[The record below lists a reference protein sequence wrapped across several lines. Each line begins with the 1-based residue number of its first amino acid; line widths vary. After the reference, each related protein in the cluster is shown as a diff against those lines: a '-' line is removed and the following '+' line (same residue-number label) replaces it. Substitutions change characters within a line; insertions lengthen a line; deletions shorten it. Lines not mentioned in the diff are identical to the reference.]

1 MLLGRDHE
9 TEIIG
14 KLVDAGHDGLSS
26 ALVIVGDPGIGK
38 TSLLDF
44 ARESATTETM
54 VLGTVGI
61 EGETDFAYANLADVF
76 RPVYSVIAELPDRQA
91 AALASAF
98 AIGPPDAANRN
109 VVAAGALSL
118 FSALAGRSPVIVTV
132 DDAQWVDR
140 GSLEALVFVANRL
153 GAEGIAMF
161 FAVRR
166 GHEHKVRLRRFG
178 TLELQGLAEADARRL
193 LGHAG
198 RRRLSSRTID
208 RLVEEAGGNPLAL
221 LDLPG
226 LLSAE
231 MMAGLNRGLE
241 PMPIAATLE
250 EAYCGSVHHLPEKT
264 QRALIL
270 LATLGS
276 VPATVTVRAFQ
287 QAGLGLA
294 DLEPAEH
301 AGFVHLAD
309 HQPRFRHPLMRAAVY
324 QSSTPSRR
332 RRAHLV
338 AASAMTPEANA
349 EEAMPNAAE
358 RRAWHLVSAG
368 GPAEENLARSV
379 ESSAEEELAA
389 SNYEAAGT
397 LFAQSARLTADDS
410 LRTRRLIQAAN
421 AMRLSG
427 GIADALALLEQARA
441 ACDRSDLGVVI
452 EYMISRLQMWG
463 GSMPQSRNRLLELA
477 FAARGEASDLAC
489 HMLSDAALASI
500 ELGDLR
506 MAHTASQRA
515 VARSAEKGEVPLA
528 VVTTRALVLA
538 LEGRTASAREWLDPR
553 AEEIEHFP
561 ALTMDVDEQLLII
574 PGLARLAAEEA
585 EAAGRLLE
593 RSVQRPARRARS
605 ACSPSGSA
613 GWPGWSCGEGQW
625 TLARAAAH
633 EALRLAEDTG
643 WEGELPNSFAAL
655 AQVEALTG
663 REQECR
669 DHAAQAI
676 ARAEQTGELSYG
688 MAATAALGSLELTL
702 GHHASA
708 RHHLARVSAFA
719 EETGLVDTP
728 LMWWSADLVESCL
741 GARLRDEA
749 QRVVRRMESAP
760 DLGLRPTAAAVTARC
775 RALLEP
781 EAFQEHIGDALAWHA
796 RAPMP
801 FEQARTELV
810 LGRFLRRQRHT
821 KAREHLLAALSAFEG
836 SRRDRVG
843 GGGASGAG
851 GDRSPGGPASAQ
863 SAGTDGAG
871 AADHPGR
878 STRTVQPRDR
888 RRTLSQRENH
898 RVPLAPRLPQA
909 GDSPPDPAGRARR
922 ARGSRRR
929 SLRPTLGHRGSTP
942 RQWSN
947 RSTSGRH
954 DG

>member
-9 TEIIG
+9 TGIIA
-14 KLVDAGHDGLSS
+14 KLVDAGHGGLSS

-76 RPVYSVIAELPDRQA
+76 RPVYSVIDELPDRQA

-98 AIGPPDAANRN
+98 AIGPPDAVNRN

-118 FSALAGRSPVIVTV
+118 FSALAGRAPVIVTV

-250 EAYCGSVHHLPEKT
+250 EAYCGSIHHLPEKT

-287 QAGLGLA
+287 QAGLALA

-301 AGFVHLAD
+301 AGFVQLAD
-309 HQPRFRHPLMRAAVY
+309 QPRFRHPLMRAAVY

-338 AASAMTPEANA
+338 AANALTQGAIA

-368 GPAEENLARSV
+368 GVAEEDLARSI
-379 ESSAEEELAA
+379 ESTAEEELTA

-427 GIADALALLEQARA
+427 GIADALALLERART

-506 MAHTASQRA
+506 VAHTASRRA

-538 LEGRTASAREWLDPR
+538 LEGRTAAAREWLDPR
-553 AEEIEHFP
+553 ADEIDHFP

-593 RSVQRPARRARS
+593 RSVSAAREAS
-605 ACSPSGSA
+605 ALGVLPFRLGRLA
-613 GWPGWSCGEGQW
+613 WVELWRGQW

-633 EALRLAEDTG
+633 EAVRLAEDTG

-688 MAATAALGSLELTL
+688 LAATAALGSLELTL
-702 GHHASA
+702 GHHATA
-708 RHHLARVSAFA
+708 RHHLARVAAFA

-760 DLGLRPTAAAVTARC
+760 DLELRPTAAAVTARC

-810 LGRFLRRQRHT
+810 LGRFLRRHRNT
-821 KAREHLLAALSAFEG
+821 KAREHLLAALTAFEG
-836 SRRDRVG
+836 L
-843 GGGASGAG
+843 GASGWAEAARRELAATGLRVAVPRLSLQELTAQELQITLAVARGLSNREIAG
-851 GDRSPGGPASAQ
+851 ELFLSVKTIEYHLRNVFHKLGIHRRTQLVALVAREDPD
-863 SAGTDGAG
+863 AGT
-871 AADHPGR
+871 
-878 STRTVQPRDR
+878 
-888 RRTLSQRENH
+888 
-898 RVPLAPRLPQA
+898 
-909 GDSPPDPAGRARR
+909 
-922 ARGSRRR
+922 
-929 SLRPTLGHRGSTP
+929 
-942 RQWSN
+942 
-947 RSTSGRH
+947 
-954 DG
+954 